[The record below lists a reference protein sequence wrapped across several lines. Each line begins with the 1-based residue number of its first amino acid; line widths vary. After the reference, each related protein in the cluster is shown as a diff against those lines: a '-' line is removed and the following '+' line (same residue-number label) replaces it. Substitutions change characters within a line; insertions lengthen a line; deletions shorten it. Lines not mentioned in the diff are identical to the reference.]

1 LLIITKGDILMK
13 KSGVLTVIS
22 GFSGVGKGTIV
33 KKLVAEQG
41 YSLSISATSRLPREG
56 EVHGREYFFLTREEF
71 HSMIE
76 NNGLIEWAEYVSN
89 FYGTPKSYVEERLAE
104 GKDVILEIEP
114 QGALKVKKQYPDAV
128 LIFIVP
134 PSAGELEKRL
144 IGRGTE
150 AAEVISK
157 RLKRAAEETNFIS
170 NYEYIVINDDL
181 DEAVSDIH
189 HIIQAASHRR
199 ERVSCFVEI
208 LTKDLKQSF

>member
-1 LLIITKGDILMK
+1 MK

-157 RLKRAAEETNFIS
+157 RLKRAAEETTFIS

-199 ERVSCFVEI
+199 ERVSGFVEI

>member
-1 LLIITKGDILMK
+1 MK
-13 KSGVLTVIS
+13 RAGVLSVIS

-33 KKLVAEQG
+33 KMLVEKEG
-41 YSLSISATSRLPREG
+41 YALSVSATSRAPRQG

-89 FYGTPKSYVEERLAE
+89 FYGTPREYVEERLAGGE
-104 GKDVILEIEP
+104 DVILEIEP
-114 QGALKVKKQYPDAV
+114 QGALKVKAQYPEAV

-134 PSAGELEKRL
+134 PNAKELENRL

-150 AAEVISK
+150 ETETIKK
-157 RLKRAAEETNFIS
+157 RLNRAAEETAFIE

-181 DEAVSDIH
+181 EDAVSDIH
-189 HIIQAASHRR
+189 HIIQAASHKR
-199 ERVSCFVEI
+199 ERVGEFVDV
-208 LTKDLKQSF
+208 LTDDLKKSF

>member
-1 LLIITKGDILMK
+1 MK
-13 KSGVLTVIS
+13 RAGVLSVIS

-33 KKLVAEQG
+33 KKLVEKEG
-41 YSLSISATSRLPREG
+41 YALSVSATSRAPRQG

-89 FYGTPKSYVEERLAE
+89 FYGTPREYVEERLAGGE
-104 GKDVILEIEP
+104 DVIHEIEP
-114 QGALKVKKQYPDAV
+114 QGALKVKAQYPEAV

-134 PSAGELEKRL
+134 PNVKELENRL

-150 AAEVISK
+150 ETEIIKK
-157 RLKRAAEETNFIS
+157 RLKRAAEETAFIE

-181 DEAVSDIH
+181 EDAVSDIH
-189 HIIQAASHRR
+189 HIIQAASHKR
-199 ERVSCFVEI
+199 ERLGEFVDI
-208 LTKDLKQSF
+208 LTDDLKKSF

>member
-1 LLIITKGDILMK
+1 MK
-13 KSGVLTVIS
+13 RAGVLSVIS

-33 KKLVAEQG
+33 KKLVEKEG
-41 YSLSISATSRLPREG
+41 YALSVSATSRAPRQG

-89 FYGTPKSYVEERLAE
+89 FYGTPREYVEERLAGGE
-104 GKDVILEIEP
+104 DVILEIEP
-114 QGALKVKKQYPDAV
+114 QGALKVKAQYPEAV

-134 PSAGELEKRL
+134 PNAKELENRL

-150 AAEVISK
+150 ETETIKK
-157 RLKRAAEETNFIS
+157 RLNRAAEETAFIE

-181 DEAVSDIH
+181 EDAVSDIH
-189 HIIQAASHRR
+189 HIIQAASHKR
-199 ERVSCFVEI
+199 ERLGEFVDI
-208 LTKDLKQSF
+208 LTDDLKKSF

>member
-1 LLIITKGDILMK
+1 MK
-13 KSGVLTVIS
+13 RAGVLSVIS

-33 KKLVAEQG
+33 KKLVEKEG
-41 YSLSISATSRLPREG
+41 YALSVSATSRAPRQG

-89 FYGTPKSYVEERLAE
+89 FYGTPREYVEERLAGGE
-104 GKDVILEIEP
+104 DVILEIEP
-114 QGALKVKKQYPDAV
+114 QGALKVKAQYPEAV

-134 PSAGELEKRL
+134 PNAKELENRL

-150 AAEVISK
+150 ETETIKK
-157 RLKRAAEETNFIS
+157 RLKRAAEETAFIE

-181 DEAVSDIH
+181 EDAVSDIH
-189 HIIQAASHRR
+189 HIIQAASHKR
-199 ERVSCFVEI
+199 ERVGEFVDV
-208 LTKDLKQSF
+208 LTDDLKKVFN

>member
-1 LLIITKGDILMK
+1 MK
-13 KSGVLTVIS
+13 KTGVLTVIS

-41 YSLSISATSRLPREG
+41 YALSISATSRAPREG

-76 NNGLIEWAEYVSN
+76 NDGLIEWAEYVSN

-114 QGALKVKKQYPDAV
+114 QGALKVKAQYPEAV

-134 PSAGELEKRL
+134 PSAKELEKRL

-150 AAEVISK
+150 AVEVINK
-157 RLKRAAEETNFIS
+157 RLKRAAEETTFIS
-170 NYEYIVINDDL
+170 NYEYIVVNDEL
-181 DEAVSDIH
+181 DEAVNDIH

-199 ERVSCFVEI
+199 ESVADFVKAITE
-208 LTKDLKQSF
+208 DLKQSF

>member
-1 LLIITKGDILMK
+1 MK
-13 KSGVLTVIS
+13 KLGVLSVIS

-33 KKLVAEQG
+33 KKLVAEED
-41 YSLSISATSRLPREG
+41 YALSISATSRAPREG

-89 FYGTPKSYVEERLAE
+89 FYGTPREYVEERLAGGE
-104 GKDVILEIEP
+104 DVILEIEP
-114 QGALKVKKQYPDAV
+114 QGALKVKAQYPEAV

-134 PSAGELEKRL
+134 PNVKELENRL

-150 AAEVISK
+150 ETEIIKK
-157 RLKRAAEETNFIS
+157 RLKRAAEETAFIE

-181 DEAVSDIH
+181 EDAVSDIH
-189 HIIQAASHRR
+189 HIIQAASHKR
-199 ERVSCFVEI
+199 ERLGEFVDI
-208 LTKDLKQSF
+208 LTDDLKKSF

>member
-1 LLIITKGDILMK
+1 MK
-13 KSGVLTVIS
+13 RAGVLSVIS

-33 KKLVAEQG
+33 KKLVEKEG
-41 YSLSISATSRLPREG
+41 YALSVSATSRAPRQG

-89 FYGTPKSYVEERLAE
+89 FYGTPREYVEERLAG

-114 QGALKVKKQYPDAV
+114 QGALKVKAQYPEAV

-134 PSAGELEKRL
+134 PNVKELENRL

-150 AAEVISK
+150 ETEIIKK
-157 RLKRAAEETNFIS
+157 RLKRAAEETAFIE

-181 DEAVSDIH
+181 EDAVSDSH
-189 HIIQAASHRR
+189 HIIQAASHKR
-199 ERVSCFVEI
+199 ERLGEFVDI
-208 LTKDLKQSF
+208 LTDDLKKSF

>member
-1 LLIITKGDILMK
+1 MK
-13 KSGVLTVIS
+13 RAGVLSVIS

-33 KKLVAEQG
+33 KTLVDKEG
-41 YSLSISATSRLPREG
+41 YALSISATSRAPRQG

-89 FYGTPKSYVEERLAE
+89 FYGTPREYVEERLAGGE
-104 GKDVILEIEP
+104 DVILEIEP
-114 QGALKVKKQYPDAV
+114 QGALKVKAQYPEAV

-134 PSAGELEKRL
+134 PNAKELENRL

-150 AAEVISK
+150 ETETIKK
-157 RLKRAAEETNFIS
+157 RLKRAAEETAFIE

-181 DEAVSDIH
+181 EDAVSDIH
-189 HIIQAASHRR
+189 HIIQAASHKR
-199 ERVSCFVEI
+199 ERLGEFVDI
-208 LTKDLKQSF
+208 LTDDLKKSF